1 MNSYEQH
8 VVKSA
13 IAEIQ
18 KLQAL
23 VSEQIPTMEA
33 AGVIGSSKAIAT
45 HLQIILT
52 NASA

>member
-1 MNSYEQH
+1 MNNYERL
-8 VVKSA
+8 VIENA
-13 IAEIQ
+13 IEEIQ

-23 VSEQIPTMEA
+23 VREQVLTMEA

-52 NASA
+52 NSAA